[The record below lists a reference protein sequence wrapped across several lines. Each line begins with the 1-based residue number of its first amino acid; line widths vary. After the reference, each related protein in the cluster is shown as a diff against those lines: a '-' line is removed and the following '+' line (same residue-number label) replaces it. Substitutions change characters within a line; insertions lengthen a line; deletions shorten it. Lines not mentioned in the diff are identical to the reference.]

1 MAKSVSDNFKNII
14 KAGGPFYAYASVL
27 LSTGETVVMTSEQ
40 DFTLTGN
47 GYSEDGG
54 TGFPLGMALSRSITL
69 NIDNTSII
77 DSLKDIS
84 SDNILDHKSED
95 ILATRKSAKTDYYQA
110 RITLYTEA
118 DLPDGTTERIREG
131 IFTVIDAVTPGEILK
146 ITAYDDMYKADT
158 PFTSLLSYPA
168 SAQALLNEV
177 CTQCGITLGSA
188 TFRNNNFQIQ
198 QAPEALTGRQIIG
211 YIAQIAGGNAVI
223 DSNARLIIKTYDLS
237 GFDQEEEVSADEIE
251 TSSGIHIISQYTED
265 PDIGTDDVTITGVTV
280 EIEHEDT
287 DETEVYTAG
296 TAAYAM
302 SVDNPL
308 ISGKEKEAVDLIS
321 DVVIGITLRPFS
333 GKFMPDPTIEFMDL
347 AYLVDKNDNQY
358 KTFITTHDFEYLSNS
373 TLSNGTESPERHN
386 GSYYS
391 TAAEAYQKAKKDLK
405 VNRTQWEQAI
415 ESLSQQVANASGLYT
430 TEEEQPDG
438 STIFYMHNKPTL
450 EESNIVWK
458 MTAETLTVSTDGG
471 HSWNAGITVNGE
483 VIARIMNTIGI
494 NFDWGVGG
502 TLIIQDADGN
512 QTAYID
518 AETGTV
524 RLAVESL
531 TITGKTVQEIAS
543 EQSDE
548 TLNNFVDS
556 VYNPA
561 IGNLQAQIDGQ
572 IETYYY
578 DYEPTLNNEP
588 ASEWTTEEERRNHE
602 GDLFYWKSKGY
613 AYRFFKDGD
622 TWKWQMVQDTDI
634 TKALEEAADAK
645 DTADQKRRVFVTQ
658 PYPPYDV
665 GDLWVGDDTS
675 EMMRCQ
681 RARSSGSYVASD
693 WIKAVKYTDDSELY
707 NFVQNDYNETIKDIY
722 NSVDQKSETWYQATD
737 PALEWTEIESTPLQD
752 TTGANILDTAGE
764 TIITI
769 WEKEKSLH
777 NGDLWKNSTTNK
789 EYLYQNG
796 EWVEMPI
803 PDEVFDMIDG
813 KAKIFV
819 VQPTPPYDVGD
830 VWFTGTT
837 ILVCNTKRENGSFSE
852 SDWGKK
858 DNYTDDSAL
867 YEFIEGD
874 YSETVENLKNQAD
887 KKAETWYQSTDPST
901 GWTAEEKAGHTGDL
915 WYNTAGQKTYI
926 YNGTG
931 WEETKST
938 PPDEVFDSIDGK
950 AQIFV
955 STPAPPYS
963 VGDLWFD
970 SASSDIMTCVTARIS
985 GSFNASDWE
994 KRNKYTDD
1002 SALQNFLSG
1011 EYSETITELKNQ
1023 ADKKAETWYQG
1034 TDPSTSWNATQKAE
1048 HEGDLWYNTSNQ
1060 KTYIYD
1066 GSAWQE
1072 TKSTPP
1078 DEVFDEI
1085 DGKAQIFVRQPVPPY
1100 SVGDLWFNSATS
1112 DIMTCITAR
1121 PSGSYN
1127 AKDWEKRN
1135 KYTDDSY
1142 AQEINDELN
1151 RFIEDYNDEIQE
1163 IANSIDKKSETWYQT
1178 SDPANQWTDNV
1189 DNDPLLDTNGNNI
1202 TDTTGE
1208 NITTVWEKEKTLHDG
1223 DLWHNPNT
1231 NKEYIYVDGEWKET
1245 SIPDDVFD
1253 IIDGKAQIFVSTP
1266 TPPYAIGDLW
1276 FNSATSDIMT
1286 CINGRESGSYTSSD
1300 WQKRNKYT
1308 DDSYAEVVSDN
1319 LQNFADQVTGDIDD
1333 IQTQLDGKIETYYYD
1348 YQPTLSNI
1356 PASVWTTEEERQKH
1370 IGDLFYWKSKGF
1382 TYRFLKDGNVWK
1394 WQAIKDSDIDEA
1406 LQQAATAQD
1415 TADGKRRVFT
1425 STPTPPYDVG
1435 DLWAQGS
1442 NGDIMRC
1449 KTARSSGAYVST
1461 DWEKASKYTDDTA
1474 VDDLDEKLNSTE
1486 EIFNRL
1492 TQDGKVKGIYLKN
1505 GQLYINASYLA
1516 SGAINI
1522 RDSDGNET
1530 LYANV
1535 DTGVVRIKA
1544 TSFSLTDGRSI
1555 EDIASDEIN
1564 DFVTSIYTPKIN
1576 SLQSQIDGQIETY
1589 YYDYQPTLTNVPAS
1603 AWTTE
1608 TERQSHEGDI
1618 FYWKSK
1624 GYAYR
1629 FYKDGSTWKWQLVQD
1644 TDITKALQQAA
1655 DAQDT
1660 ADQKRRVFVRQP
1672 TPPYDVGDLWAQGSS
1687 GDIMRCQTTRASG
1700 NYVASDWIKASKY
1713 TDDSYAQEVNQE
1725 LNQFITDY
1733 QDEIKEI
1740 QNQVDQK
1747 SETWYQTSD
1756 PALQWTGKENIPLAD
1771 TTGASILDTTGATI
1785 TTIRESE
1792 KMLHD
1797 GDLWHNPSN
1806 NNEYIYQDGEW
1817 HKTSI
1822 PDDVFDIID
1831 GKAQIFVNQP
1841 APPYAVGDLWFNSA
1855 TSDIMTCIAGREKGS
1870 YNAAD
1875 WQKRN
1880 KYTDDS
1886 YAEVVSDN
1894 LQNFADQ
1901 VTGDIDDIQTQLDGK
1916 IETYYYD
1923 YQPTLSNIPA
1933 SVWTTEEE
1941 RQKHIGDLF
1950 YWKSKGFTYR
1960 FLKDGNVWKWQAIKD
1975 EDISKALSDAADA
1988 QDTADSKRRV
1998 FTSTPTP
2005 PYDVG
2010 DLWVQGGSGDIMRC
2024 IRSRSSGNYTS
2035 SDWDKASKY
2044 TDDSAVGDLD
2054 DSLDQQGIFNRLTNE
2069 GTVQG
2074 LYMENGQIYVLF
2086 TYAKGGVLSLGGKN
2100 NGNGYAQILN
2110 EDDEVIAELD
2120 SNGIGILGQFQVSGE
2135 NSYGKK
2141 SWSILAP
2148 SELFF
2153 YDSQRQ
2159 VIGYLNAMI
2168 DNNGVAAANLTGN
2181 DAVTLNLRYNSNQVY
2196 KHYILA
2202 DDNYRLYDQTV
2213 KRWHTF
2219 FGDERHNGDSY
2230 FSKIFLGSDDGN
2242 DCYLQYTNYYNS
2254 GAISSSGG
2262 FYAYGDLGCQG
2273 TKHRIVQTDD
2283 YQKRL
2288 LYSYE
2293 TPSPYFGDLGCG
2305 ETDDAGICVIVF
2317 DDIFLETVNTKCDYQ
2332 VFLQKEGPGDIW
2344 VESKSF
2350 DHIVVRGTPNLK
2362 FSWEAKVKQKGYE
2375 YQRLEAFEL
2384 SQDGVESIDYERQ
2397 AEVMVEKYYKEL
2409 EEMFV

>member
-198 QAPEALTGRQIIG
+198 QAPEGLTGRQIIG

-308 ISGKEKEAVDLIS
+308 ISGKEKEAVDLIA

-373 TLSNGTESPERHN
+373 TLSNGTESPERHS

-391 TAAEAYQKAKKDLK
+391 TAAEVYQKAKKDLK

-415 ESLSQQVANASGLYT
+415 ENLSQQVANASGLYT

-450 EESNIVWK
+450 EESDIVWK

-471 HSWNAGITVNGE
+471 KSWNAGITVNGE

-502 TLIIQDADGN
+502 TLIIQDTDGN

-752 TTGANILDTAGE
+752 TTGANILDTVGE

-887 KKAETWYQSTDPST
+887 KKAETWYQPTDPSSS
-901 GWTAEEKAGHTGDL
+901 WTTTALKNEHVGDI
-915 WYNTAGQKTYI
+915 WYNTTSSVQKSYRWD
-926 YNGTG
+926 GTS
-931 WEETKST
+931 WQEMKTT
-938 PPDEVFDSIDGK
+938 PPDEVFDQIDGK
-950 AQIFV
+950 AQIFI
-955 STPAPPYS
+955 TQPIPPYS
-963 VGDLWFD
+963 VGDLWFN
-970 SASSDIMTCVTARIS
+970 STTSDIMTCVTSRAS
-985 GSFNASDWE
+985 GSYTSSDWQ

-1142 AQEINDELN
+1142 AQEVNDELN

-1178 SDPANQWTDNV
+1178 SDPADQWTDNV

-1286 CINGRESGSYTSSD
+1286 CIVGREAGSYNASD

-1308 DDSYAEVVSDN
+1308 DDSYAEEVAGDLS
-1319 LQNFADQVTGDIDD
+1319 NFADQVVGDLENL
-1333 IQTQLDGKIETYYYD
+1333 QTQIDGKIETYYYD
-1348 YQPTLSNI
+1348 YQPTLTNI
-1356 PASVWTTEEERQKH
+1356 PASAWTTETERQKH
-1370 IGDLFYWKSKGF
+1370 IGDLFYYKSTGF
-1382 TYRFLKDGNVWK
+1382 TYRFLKDGSTWK

-1603 AWTTE
+1603 A
-1608 TERQSHEGDI
+1608 
-1618 FYWKSK
+1618 
-1624 GYAYR
+1624 
-1629 FYKDGSTWKWQLVQD
+1629 
-1644 TDITKALQQAA
+1644 
-1655 DAQDT
+1655 
-1660 ADQKRRVFVRQP
+1660 
-1672 TPPYDVGDLWAQGSS
+1672 
-1687 GDIMRCQTTRASG
+1687 
-1700 NYVASDWIKASKY
+1700 
-1713 TDDSYAQEVNQE
+1713 
-1725 LNQFITDY
+1725 
-1733 QDEIKEI
+1733 
-1740 QNQVDQK
+1740 
-1747 SETWYQTSD
+1747 
-1756 PALQWTGKENIPLAD
+1756 
-1771 TTGASILDTTGATI
+1771 
-1785 TTIRESE
+1785 
-1792 KMLHD
+1792 
-1797 GDLWHNPSN
+1797 
-1806 NNEYIYQDGEW
+1806 
-1817 HKTSI
+1817 
-1822 PDDVFDIID
+1822 
-1831 GKAQIFVNQP
+1831 
-1841 APPYAVGDLWFNSA
+1841 
-1855 TSDIMTCIAGREKGS
+1855 
-1870 YNAAD
+1870 
-1875 WQKRN
+1875 
-1880 KYTDDS
+1880 
-1886 YAEVVSDN
+1886 
-1894 LQNFADQ
+1894 
-1901 VTGDIDDIQTQLDGK
+1901 
-1916 IETYYYD
+1916 
-1923 YQPTLSNIPA
+1923 
-1933 SVWTTEEE
+1933 WTTEEE

-2384 SQDGVESIDYERQ
+2384 SQDSVESIDYERQ

>member
-1 MAKSVSDNFKNII
+1 MSKNVSNQFKNII
-14 KAGGPFYAYASVL
+14 KNGGPFYAYA
-27 LSTGETVVMTSEQ
+27 VMTLADGTEITLTSEN
-40 DFTLTGN
+40 DFTVSGS
-47 GYSEDGG
+47 GYSEESDS
-54 TGFPLGMALSRSITL
+54 GFPFGSALSKIITL
-69 NIDNTSII
+69 NLDNTVTSEP
-77 DSLKDIS
+77 LKDTQS
-84 SDNILDHKSED
+84 ENILDTQNNTIIVSRKSE
-95 ILATRKSAKTDYYQA
+95 KYDYYYA
-110 RITLYTEA
+110 RIVLYTEA
-118 DLPDGTTERIREG
+118 DLPDGTTERVQEG
-131 IFTVIDAVTPGEILK
+131 IFTVIDSVTPGDVLE
-146 ITAYDDMYKADT
+146 ITAYDDMYKADVEFSST
-158 PFTSLLSYPA
+158 LTYPV
-168 SAQALLNEV
+168 SAQMLLNEV
-177 CTQCGITLGSA
+177 CSKCDITLGSS
-188 TFRNNNFQIQ
+188 TFKNNSFQIQ
-198 QAPEALTGRQIIG
+198 QPPEGLTGRQVIG

-223 DSNARLIIKTYDLS
+223 DRNGRLVIKTYDFS
-237 GFDQEEEVSADEIE
+237 GFDVEEDVSAGEVE
-251 TSSGIHIISQYTED
+251 TESGIHIISEYTTD
-265 PDIGTDDVTITGVTV
+265 PDIGTDDVTITGVSVT
-280 EIEHEDT
+280 IESEDIDT
-287 DETEVYTAG
+287 EDEVYVVG
-296 TAAYAM
+296 SEEYAV
-302 SVDNPL
+302 SIDNPL
-308 ISGKEKEAVDLIS
+308 ISGKEKEAVDLIAES
-321 DVVIGITLRPFS
+321 VIGITARPFS
-333 GKFMPDPTIEFMDL
+333 GDFFPDPTVEFMDL
-347 AYLVDKNDNQY
+347 AYVVDRKDNVY
-358 KTFITTHDFEYLSNS
+358 KTFVTSHDFSYLGSS
-373 TLSNGTESPERHN
+373 TFSCGVESPERHG

-391 TAAEAYQKAKKDLK
+391 TAADVYQKAKNDLK
-405 VNRTQWEQAI
+405 VNKSQWEQAM
-415 ESLSQQVANASGLYT
+415 EQLSQQVANASGLYT

-450 EESNIVWK
+450 EESDIVWK

-471 HSWNAGITVNGE
+471 KTWNAGITVNGE

-502 TLIIQDADGN
+502 TLIVQDEDGN

-524 RLAVESL
+524 RFAVESL

-543 EQSDE
+543 EQSE
-548 TLNNFVDS
+548 TAINDFVDA
-556 VYNPA
+556 VYNPD
-561 IGNLQAQIDGQ
+561 ITNLQAQIDGQ
-572 IETYYY
+572 IETWFY
-578 DYEPTLNNEP
+578 DYIPTTDNYP
-588 ASEWTTEEERRNHE
+588 ASEWTTDTERDKHL
-602 GDLFYWKSKGY
+602 GDLFYVVDNTEHGGE
-613 AYRFFKDGD
+613 AYRWAKINNVYTWDYVED
-622 TWKWQMVQDTDI
+622 TAV
-634 TKALEEAADAK
+634 TKALADAAEAQ
-645 DTADQKRRVFVTQ
+645 DTADQKRRVFVTT
-658 PYPPYDV
+658 PTPPYDV
-665 GDLWVGDDTS
+665 GDLWVGNNTS
-675 EMMRCQ
+675 DLMRCQ
-681 RARSSGSYVASD
+681 RSRSTGNYDASD

-707 NFVQNDYNETIKDIY
+707 NFVQNDYNTTIREIY
-722 NSVDQKSETWYQATD
+722 DSVDRKAETWYQDSD
-737 PALEWTEIESTPLQD
+737 PALDWTENEESPLQD
-752 TTGANILDTAGE
+752 LSGDNILDISGG
-764 TIITI
+764 TITTI

-777 NGDLWKNSTTNK
+777 DGDLWKNPSNNV
-789 EYLYQNG
+789 EYIYKDG
-796 EWVEMPI
+796 SWIEMAI
-803 PDEVFDMIDG
+803 PDAVFDTIDG
-813 KAKIFV
+813 KAQIFV
-819 VQPTPPYDVGD
+819 TQPVPPYNVGD
-830 VWFTGTT
+830 TWFTGTT
-837 ILVCNTKRENGSFSE
+837 ILVCNNRRDSGGFVQ
-852 SDWGKK
+852 SDWAKN

-867 YEFIEGD
+867 YEFISGD
-874 YSETVENLKNQAD
+874 FAEVIGQLQDQTD
-887 KKAETWYQSTDPST
+887 KKAETWYQNTDPALN
-901 GWTAEEKAGHTGDL
+901 WTAEEKAGHTGDL

-970 SASSDIMTCVTARIS
+970 SASSDIMTCIYSRES
-985 GSFNASDWE
+985 GNFNAGDWQ

-1011 EYSETITELKNQ
+1011 EYSETITELKTQ

-1034 TDPSTSWNATQKAE
+1034 TDPSTSWNATQKSE

-1142 AQEINDELN
+1142 AQGINDELN
-1151 RFIEDYNDEIQE
+1151 RFIEDYNVEIQE

-1178 SDPANQWTDNV
+1178 SDPADQWTDNV

-1286 CINGRESGSYTSSD
+1286 CINGRESGSYASSD

-1308 DDSYAEVVSDN
+1308 DDSYAEEVAGNLSNFTDQVVGDLEN
-1319 LQNFADQVTGDIDD
+1319 LQ
-1333 IQTQLDGKIETYYYD
+1333 TQIDGKIETYYYD
-1348 YQPTLSNI
+1348 YQPTLTNI
-1356 PASVWTTEEERQKH
+1356 PASTWTTETERQKH

-1382 TYRFLKDGNVWK
+1382 TYRFLKDGSTWK

-1406 LQQAATAQD
+1406 LSQAATAQD

-1425 STPTPPYDVG
+1425 STPIPPYDVG

-1589 YYDYQPTLTNVPAS
+1589 YYDYEPTLTNVPAS

-1713 TDDSYAQEVNQE
+1713 TDDSA
-1725 LNQFITDY
+1725 
-1733 QDEIKEI
+1733 
-1740 QNQVDQK
+1740 VD
-1747 SETWYQTSD
+1747 
-1756 PALQWTGKENIPLAD
+1756 
-1771 TTGASILDTTGATI
+1771 
-1785 TTIRESE
+1785 
-1792 KMLHD
+1792 
-1797 GDLWHNPSN
+1797 
-1806 NNEYIYQDGEW
+1806 
-1817 HKTSI
+1817 
-1822 PDDVFDIID
+1822 
-1831 GKAQIFVNQP
+1831 
-1841 APPYAVGDLWFNSA
+1841 
-1855 TSDIMTCIAGREKGS
+1855 
-1870 YNAAD
+1870 
-1875 WQKRN
+1875 
-1880 KYTDDS
+1880 
-1886 YAEVVSDN
+1886 
-1894 LQNFADQ
+1894 
-1901 VTGDIDDIQTQLDGK
+1901 
-1916 IETYYYD
+1916 
-1923 YQPTLSNIPA
+1923 
-1933 SVWTTEEE
+1933 
-1941 RQKHIGDLF
+1941 
-1950 YWKSKGFTYR
+1950 
-1960 FLKDGNVWKWQAIKD
+1960 
-1975 EDISKALSDAADA
+1975 
-1988 QDTADSKRRV
+1988 
-1998 FTSTPTP
+1998 
-2005 PYDVG
+2005 
-2010 DLWVQGGSGDIMRC
+2010 
-2024 IRSRSSGNYTS
+2024 
-2035 SDWDKASKY
+2035 
-2044 TDDSAVGDLD
+2044 DLD
-2054 DSLDQQGIFNRLTNE
+2054 NALDQEGVFNRLTNHGQTQGIYLQNNRIYINATYIQS
-2069 GTVQG
+2069 GT
-2074 LYMENGQIYVLF
+2074 LSANLI
-2086 TYAKGGVLSLGGKN
+2086 KGGILTLGGAS
-2100 NGNGYAQILN
+2100 NGNGRLEVLN
-2110 EDDEVIAELD
+2110 S
-2120 SNGIGILGQFQVSGE
+2120 SN
-2135 NSYGKK
+2135 
-2141 SWSILAP
+2141 
-2148 SELFF
+2148 
-2153 YDSQRQ
+2153 Q
-2159 VIGYLNAMI
+2159 VIGTINNTGVNFTGVFQNRLGQEFIEMDESVLKGGYGSTVHGRI
-2168 DNNGVAAANLTGN
+2168 DLSAQYSDGSYRTVIEALSGRLVLKSING
-2181 DAVTLNLRYNSNQVY
+2181 AVEIVRTDGT
-2196 KHYILA
+2196 KDI
-2202 DDNYRLYDQTV
+2202 
-2213 KRWHTF
+2213 
-2219 FGDERHNGDSY
+2219 
-2230 FSKIFLGSDDGN
+2230 SKGYAVVSIDGN
-2242 DCYLQYTNYYNS
+2242 VSTRIETMYITQTGGDYYVGFKNTQNTVRF
-2254 GAISSSGG
+2254 AILTTSD
-2262 FYAYGDLGCQG
+2262 AKLKKNIKD
-2273 TKHRIVQTDD
+2273 TKVTALD
-2283 YQKRL
+2283 YINQ
-2288 LYSYE
+2288 
-2293 TPSPYFGDLGCG
+2293 
-2305 ETDDAGICVIVF
+2305 I
-2317 DDIFLETVNTKCDYQ
+2317 Q
-2332 VFLQKEGPGDIW
+2332 H
-2344 VESKSF
+2344 KSF
-2350 DHIVVRGTPNLK
+2350 DLKEGDGHKDCGYIAQDLQKIYPGFVVEAPEYNNDGEKISGTLQVNTFAMFPYITK
-2362 FSWEAKVKQKGYE
+2362 AIQ
-2375 YQRLEAFEL
+2375 EL
-2384 SQDGVESIDYERQ
+2384 SEENRKLKEEIKEIKNMIKSIGGQ
-2397 AEVMVEKYYKEL
+2397 
-2409 EEMFV
+2409 